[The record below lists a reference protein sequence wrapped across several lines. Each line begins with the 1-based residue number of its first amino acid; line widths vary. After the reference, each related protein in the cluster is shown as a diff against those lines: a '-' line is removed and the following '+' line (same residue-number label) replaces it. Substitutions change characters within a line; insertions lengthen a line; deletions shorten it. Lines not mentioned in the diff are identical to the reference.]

1 MNLMFKWTSIL
12 MSIFLYIYIIH
23 FSLLLPLV
31 PQKDNN

>member
-1 MNLMFKWTSIL
+1 MDIDFDVH
-12 MSIFLYIYIIH
+12 FLYIYIIH